1 MGEVRTDETT
11 AAPIAETRHGR
22 VRGAVEQGIAVF
34 KGISY
39 GAPTGGANRFMP
51 PRPPAPWSGVRDALA
66 YGDQCPQVAAAA
78 TTKLFASWRVPTGES
93 EDCLVLNVWTPS
105 LDDGKPRPV
114 MVWFHGGGF
123 SSLNGSSRAYDGVR
137 LAKRGDVVVVTLN
150 HRLNIFGYLHLAG
163 LGSTKFAPGSNCGQ
177 LDLIAALEWVRDN
190 IAGFGGDPGN
200 VTIFGES
207 GGGAKVCTIMA
218 MPAAKGLFHR
228 AAVQSGPL
236 VKGVPPAVA
245 TETAKAVLEA
255 LKLGPDRL
263 DELQALSTA
272 QILDAYKQ
280 VAAAGR
286 MRTFGPV
293 TDGASLPRDP
303 FEPDA
308 SPLAA
313 EIPLIIGSNKDEMT
327 LFTANPAL
335 FELDWANLPAA
346 LDGPLHGGD
355 VSATV
360 AGFRQERPDASAS
373 DIYFAITT
381 GLFLGANST
390 RIAERKAAQGAAP
403 CYYYIVDW
411 ETPVDGGKWRSPHA
425 VEIPMVFDTIGYS
438 AAMVGEGSEAQAM
451 ADQLSPA
458 WIAFART
465 GNPNAPGLAE
475 WPAYDLERRQTMVFD
490 LESRAVGDYR
500 GGERKL
506 FETLPVMHLA
516 G

>member
-1 MGEVRTDETT
+1 MGDVKTGDTT
-11 AAPIAETRHGR
+11 ATPIAETRHGR
-22 VRGAVEQGIAVF
+22 VRGTIEDGIAVF
-34 KGISY
+34 KGIPY

-51 PRPPAPWSGVRDALA
+51 PRPPQPWNGVRDALA
-66 YGDQCPQVAAAA
+66 YGDQCPQVAAPG
-78 TTKLFASWRVPTGES
+78 TSRLFVSWRVPTGES
-93 EDCLVLNVWTPS
+93 EDCLVVNVWTPA
-105 LDDGKPRPV
+105 LADGKQRPV
-114 MVWFHGGGF
+114 LVWFHGGGF
-123 SSLNGSSRAYDGVR
+123 ATLNGSSRAYDGVR
-137 LAKRGDVVVVTLN
+137 LAARGDVVVVTLN

-163 LGSTKFAPGSNCGQ
+163 LDAKFAPGSNCGQ

-207 GGGAKVCTIMA
+207 GGGAKVCAIMA

-236 VKGVPPAVA
+236 VKGVSQAVA
-245 TETAKAVLEA
+245 TKTANAVLDA

-263 DELQALSTA
+263 DELQKLSTA
-272 QILDAYKQ
+272 QIVEAYKA
-280 VAAAGR
+280 VSAAGR
-286 MRTFGPV
+286 ARSFGPV
-293 TDGASLPRDP
+293 VDGASLPRDP

-308 SPLAA
+308 APLSAD
-313 EIPLIIGSNKDEMT
+313 IPLIIGSNKDEMT
-327 LFTANPAL
+327 LFTADPAL
-335 FELDWANLPAA
+335 FELDWASLPGV
-346 LDGPLHGGD
+346 LDGPLRGAD
-355 VSATV
+355 STATV
-360 AGFRQERPDASAS
+360 AAFRRERPDASAS
-373 DIYFAITT
+373 DIYFAIMT

-390 RIAERKAAQGAAP
+390 RIAERKAAQGGAP
-403 CYYYIVDW
+403 CYYYVVDW

-425 VEIPMVFDTIGYS
+425 VEIPMVFDTIGKS
-438 AAMVGEGSEAQAM
+438 AAMVGEGHEAQRM

-475 WPAYDLERRQTMVFD
+475 WPEYELQRRQTMVFN
-490 LESRAVGDYR
+490 LESRAVEDYR